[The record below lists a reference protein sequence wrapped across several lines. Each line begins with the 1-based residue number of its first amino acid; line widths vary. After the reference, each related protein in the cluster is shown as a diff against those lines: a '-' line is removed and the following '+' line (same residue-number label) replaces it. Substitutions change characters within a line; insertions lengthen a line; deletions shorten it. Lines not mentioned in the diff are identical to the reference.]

1 MLSGLLSQVLTAT
14 SSFNLK
20 IAILLFLLC
29 SIGEIGFALPYVL
42 ETIWLLAG
50 YQLGTGDLQLGE
62 LLKIWLVAQAGRQ
75 TGSLVLYYSAV
86 LGLAPLKKVYKK
98 YIESRLPKRQFIPA
112 SITKHLTNPNPIS
125 IAIGRLVGLRIPMA
139 LTMGARQKLLHLA
152 LGVLISSI
160 IWDGIYIIIGRTVGS
175 VLPKTEFMVLYSVGG
190 LTIVYISV
198 LVIRHKISQRQEAKR
213 KSVAEIE

>member
-20 IAILLFLLC
+20 IAIILFLLC

-50 YQLGTGDLQLGE
+50 YQLGTGDLQLLD

-75 TGSLVLYYSAV
+75 TGSLVLYYSAI
-86 LGLAPLKKVYKK
+86 LGLMPLKKLFKK
-98 YIESRLPKRQFIPA
+98 YIEHWLPKRQLIPS
-112 SITKHLTNPNPIS
+112 SISKYLTNPSPIS

-139 LTMGARQKLLHLA
+139 LTMGARQNLLHLA

-190 LTIVYISV
+190 LTLVYISV
-198 LVIRHKISQRQEAKR
+198 LVIRHKISQRQAAK
-213 KSVAEIE
+213 KKASVEIE